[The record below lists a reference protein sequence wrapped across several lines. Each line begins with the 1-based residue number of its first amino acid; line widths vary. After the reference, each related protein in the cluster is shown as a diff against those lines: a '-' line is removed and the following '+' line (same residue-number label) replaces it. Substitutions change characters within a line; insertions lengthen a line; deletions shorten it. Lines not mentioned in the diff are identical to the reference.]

1 MSVDFVDVSGG
12 VLDLSGDVV
21 DVPGDVVDVSLGFRS
36 PMRQPLKHKSSSGD
50 IPPLIISK
58 DSSNLSLE
66 ATISYIFIFL
76 IFYFCTMFLR

>member
-12 VLDLSGDVV
+12 VVVVFGDVV
-21 DVPGDVVDVSLGFRS
+21 DVPGDVVDVSFGFRS
-36 PMRQPLKHKSSSGD
+36 PSWQPLKHKRSSGD